1 MINNTKQTTQIRSG
15 LVWILS
21 GLVLSAYGITGLLNQ
36 QIPGIEELV
45 AFINAAT
52 GPWLY
57 LAAFLA
63 IFIEGLYVVG
73 SVFPGTTLVLIMAIL
88 VQTTGSLTFLSII
101 ATMYIGW
108 LFAGVCNVFIAR
120 IFAKKLAQTKPP
132 IVKEDELAGITW
144 FPAFRANMEV
154 SQALEGHSIKTVL
167 VSSLKIKSLATLG
180 LIGYALVIPLLIDIT
195 QVSNEEGFMSISVF
209 ALINFGVGGYK
220 IHQHYKQKTA

>member
-1 MINNTKQTTQIRSG
+1 LI
-15 LVWILS
+15 
-21 GLVLSAYGITGLLNQ
+21 LSAYGITGLLNQ

-45 AFINAAT
+45 AFINSAA

-57 LAAFLA
+57 VAAFLA

-101 ATMYIGW
+101 ATMYVGW
-108 LFAGVCNVFIAR
+108 LLAGVCNVIAAR
-120 IFAKKLAQTKPP
+120 LFSKRLTKNIPP
-132 IVKEDELAGITW
+132 VAKEDEMAGITW

-167 VSSLKIKSLATLG
+167 LTSLRIKSLATLG
-180 LIGYALVIPLLIDIT
+180 LIGYALAIPLLIDIT
-195 QVSNEEGFMSISVF
+195 AVSNEEGFVSISIF

-220 IHQHYKQKTA
+220 LYQYHKQKTA